1 MGVGHIYGV
10 RAKRPGFLALDVEMT
25 FGSDHA
31 VLLDRLDEAVRS
43 APQPTRALFAKI
55 IAAACSRVPVLAAAG
70 GATEIGR
77 LVESGAWLD
86 TGLALIELELP
97 EWSLRRL
104 LCEDGI
110 WSCSLS
116 RQPNLPPAFDDT
128 ADGSH
133 EVMPFAILR
142 AFLQARR
149 MAVAERRP
157 AASVPAVEAGR
168 PEFVCCEN
176 FA

>member
-1 MGVGHIYGV
+1 
-10 RAKRPGFLALDVEMT
+10 MT

-149 MAVAERRP
+149 MAVAERCP
-157 AASVPAVEAGR
+157 AASVPAVESGR